1 MQIQTNTNIKLG
13 AIVDQFSATVMFVDA
28 ESPDYV
34 NRSDVIDPQEAA
46 LFVIVH
52 NYGVSFGP
60 GVVANVYLE

>member
-1 MQIQTNTNIKLG
+1 MQIQTNANVKLG
-13 AIVDQFSATVMFVDA
+13 AIVDQINAVVMFVDA
-28 ESPDYV
+28 ESPEFTS
-34 NRSDVIDPQEAA
+34 RTDVIDPQEAA